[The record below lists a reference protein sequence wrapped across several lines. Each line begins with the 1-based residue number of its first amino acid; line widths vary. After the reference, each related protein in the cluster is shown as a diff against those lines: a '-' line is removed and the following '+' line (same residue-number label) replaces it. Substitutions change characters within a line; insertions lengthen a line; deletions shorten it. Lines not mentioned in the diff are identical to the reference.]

1 MSQSLISPI
10 WSRASGHAT
19 VYRLAQRASG
29 AVRGHSPAYRAAKRP
44 GPVVIVPLGSIA
56 TSILKPITE

>member
-19 VYRLAQRASG
+19 VYRLAL
-29 AVRGHSPAYRAAKRP
+29 RGHSPAYRAAKRP